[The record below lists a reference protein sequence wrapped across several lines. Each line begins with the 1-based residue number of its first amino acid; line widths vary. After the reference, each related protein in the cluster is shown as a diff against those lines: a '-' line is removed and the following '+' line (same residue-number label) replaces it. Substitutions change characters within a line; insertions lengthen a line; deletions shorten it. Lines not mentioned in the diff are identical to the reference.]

1 MLAGCRKTCRTSIDV
16 SDYQTITQHIKIHQ
30 QNQRVIEDGVT
41 RKRWRK
47 DTTGS
52 DAVHIPIYLA
62 AADELEDAV
71 DPSIDGGAPLLN
83 DPGSAG
89 PRGSS
94 HGSPPPAHRRD
105 APDPRGVG
113 RLGARIGTGRK
124 RADPRRRACV

>member
-1 MLAGCRKTCRTSIDV
+1 M
-16 SDYQTITQHIKIHQ
+16 
-30 QNQRVIEDGVT
+30 
-41 RKRWRK
+41 
-47 DTTGS
+47 
-52 DAVHIPIYLA
+52 HIPIYLA

-71 DPSIDGGAPLLN
+71 DPCVDGGAPLLN

-113 RLGARIGTGRK
+113 RLGGADWDGKKARRPATSGVCIIISQ
-124 RADPRRRACV
+124 ADS